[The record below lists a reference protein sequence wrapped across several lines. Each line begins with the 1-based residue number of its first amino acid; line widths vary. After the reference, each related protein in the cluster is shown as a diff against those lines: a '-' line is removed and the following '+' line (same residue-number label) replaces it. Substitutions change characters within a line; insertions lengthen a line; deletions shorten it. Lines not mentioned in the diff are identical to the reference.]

1 MAPVLPEFWAASNA
15 TPVSWTRSSRD
26 RLAMFHAPFTSA
38 SVVSPQFWHENL
50 PATRCPRL
58 PPMNSLIASGSDER
72 RSLATSVGFL
82 SVGFSVGFLSVGF
95 LSGAR
100 MFNEGARRLVRLL
113 PAFAQEE
120 S

>member
-82 SVGFSVGFLSVGF
+82 SVGF